1 MKEGAVRLVVA
12 VVVCGSRGAETESDL
27 VAVKGPRR

>member
-1 MKEGAVRLVVA
+1 MRLVVVA
-12 VVVCGSRGAETESDL
+12 VVVCGSRGAGTESDL